1 MDRQEGSC
9 VDAYEEEKGT
19 CVMSSTFYVV
29 GLVALL
35 LAPCVPRSEL
45 WGIVAQSH
53 NRLGFLF

>member
-9 VDAYEEEKGT
+9 VDAYEEEEGT

-35 LAPCVPRSEL
+35 LA
-45 WGIVAQSH
+45 
-53 NRLGFLF
+53 